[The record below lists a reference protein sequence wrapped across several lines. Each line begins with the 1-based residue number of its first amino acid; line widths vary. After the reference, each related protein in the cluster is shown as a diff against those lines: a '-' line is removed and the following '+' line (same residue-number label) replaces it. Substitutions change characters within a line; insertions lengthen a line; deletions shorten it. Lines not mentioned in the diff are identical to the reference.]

1 MVATAYLVCVVASL
15 VILTATVCRRQAP
28 PAPSTP
34 NLRSVLHRGDG
45 YAIMVF
51 AMEIPSQRRSGYH
64 V

>member
-1 MVATAYLVCVVASL
+1 MIATTYLACVVASL
-15 VILTATVCRRQAP
+15 VILVAAVCRRQAP
-28 PAPSTP
+28 PPPATP

-51 AMEIPSQRRSGYH
+51 AMEIPSQRRGNYH